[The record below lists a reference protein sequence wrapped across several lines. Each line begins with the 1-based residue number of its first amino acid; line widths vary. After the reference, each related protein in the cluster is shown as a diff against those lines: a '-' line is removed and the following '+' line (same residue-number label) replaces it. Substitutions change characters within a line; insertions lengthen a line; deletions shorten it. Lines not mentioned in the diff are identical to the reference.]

1 MTRTQAAKIKRYE
14 GRMAVNVR
22 LMLESI
28 RHGNVSLSGA
38 AAEMAAH
45 YARSIQAAR
54 TVAG

>member
-1 MTRTQAAKIKRYE
+1 
-14 GRMAVNVR
+14 MAVNVR